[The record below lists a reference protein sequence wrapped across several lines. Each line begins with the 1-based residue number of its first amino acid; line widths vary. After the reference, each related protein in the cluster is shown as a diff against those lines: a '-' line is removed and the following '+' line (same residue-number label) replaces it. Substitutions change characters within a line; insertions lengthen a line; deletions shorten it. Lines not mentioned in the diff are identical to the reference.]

1 MFALVLLEKV
11 EQQLG
16 LTSACAEMDIGQE
29 DGAMAG
35 GLVTLNH
42 GHVDKT
48 RPAQNLSCAIARHAA
63 DCVWRPL
70 RGRESVVTL
79 R

>member
-1 MFALVLLEKV
+1 MLALVLLEEV
-11 EQQLG
+11 EQELG
-16 LTSACAEMDIGQE
+16 LTSACSEMDIGQE
-29 DGAMAG
+29 DGAMSG
-35 GLVTLNH
+35 RLVTLYH

-70 RGRESVVTL
+70 RGRESVVTV